1 MITSSN
7 MLLFLGLPGS
17 GKGTLAALCA
27 QEYGYQQLSTGNLCR
42 EHIAQGT
49 DIGKSIDFAIKSGKL
64 VDDSLITRMVI
75 DWLIQLEN
83 KKLILDGYPRTA
95 VQAQA
100 FDSFIKDQPKIKP
113 LLVRLHLEEAVVVDR
128 LSSRRTCSE
137 KACQAVYSLLP
148 GSSHRPAQEGVCD
161 KCASPLICRKDDEA
175 EAIKQR
181 LKLYSAHERELLD
194 FYRQAQYPLVT
205 LDAQRPMAKVFEDL
219 KPHLIGI

>member
-1 MITSSN
+1 MIVSSG

-27 QEYGYQQLSTGNLCR
+27 RAFGYQQLSTGNLCR

-75 DWLIQLEN
+75 DWLVQFEN

-95 VQAQA
+95 IQARE
-100 FDSFIKDQPKIKP
+100 FDSFIKDKPQVRP
-113 LLVRLHLEEAVVVDR
+113 LLVRLHLEEAAVIDR
-128 LSSRRTCSE
+128 LSSRRTCSA
-137 KACQAVYSLLP
+137 KTCQAVYSLLP
-148 GSSHRPAQEGVCD
+148 GSSHQPTREGVCD

-175 EAIKQR
+175 EAIKLR

-194 FYRQAQYPLVT
+194 FYRQAQYTLVT
-205 LDAQRPMAKVFEDL
+205 LDAQKPIDKVFEDL
-219 KPHLIGI
+219 KPHLIGD